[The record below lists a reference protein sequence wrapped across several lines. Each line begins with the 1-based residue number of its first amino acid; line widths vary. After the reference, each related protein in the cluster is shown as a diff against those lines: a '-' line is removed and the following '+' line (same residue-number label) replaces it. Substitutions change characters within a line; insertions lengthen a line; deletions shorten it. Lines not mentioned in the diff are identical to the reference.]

1 MSEQHARPEIDAGA
15 CLDGDAHNRLFT
27 LAVETAGHAIYITDH
42 QGVISYVNPE
52 FERATGYAAAEA
64 IGKTPRILKSGIMG
78 AEYYEKLWTW
88 ILSGRSW
95 AEEVVNRRKDGS
107 VYYALQTINSIMD
120 ADGRIQ
126 GFVAIQSDITRSKE
140 LEAQLSFSE
149 SRYRTVL
156 ASMREGVIFQDALG
170 AVVTINSAAERM
182 LGGAA
187 GAEGRSGLVPGSW
200 KAIREDGSPYPA
212 SEHPSLLALKAG
224 VQVDEAVMG
233 IPKADGST
241 LWLAV
246 NARPVPG
253 ADGSI
258 QGAVTSFADISERK
272 QKADAIRRAAES
284 DFLTGLK
291 NRYAMNK
298 KLREELSRA
307 ERYGEPLSVLFLDI
321 DHFKRVNDLYGHD
334 TGDEVLRGVASI
346 IASTLR
352 GNDIASRWG
361 GEEFLIIAPHSA
373 AAEAGALAER
383 IRGAIEAAPMGQAIR
398 VTASVGHSSYRAGD
412 DIDALV
418 NRADKALYHA
428 KEGGRNRVEALG

>member
-1 MSEQHARPEIDAGA
+1 MSEQHTRPEVDSGS
-15 CLDGDAHNRLFT
+15 CLDEDAHSRLFT
-27 LAVETAGHAIYITDH
+27 LAVETAGHAIYITDP
-42 QGVISYVNPE
+42 QGVINYVNPE

-64 IGKTPRILKSGIMG
+64 IGRTPRILKSGMMG
-78 AEYYEKLWTW
+78 LEYYEKLWEG
-88 ILSGRSW
+88 ILSGQSW

-107 VYYALQTINSIMD
+107 LYYALQTINSIKGD
-120 ADGRIQ
+120 DGSIQ

-140 LEAQLSFSE
+140 LERELSFSE

-156 ASMREGVIFQDALG
+156 ASMREGVIFQDARG

-182 LGGAA
+182 LGKATDAQG
-187 GAEGRSGLVPGSW
+187 GDGLEPSSW
-200 KAIREDGSPYPA
+200 RAIREDGSPYPA

-233 IPKADGST
+233 IPKRDGGT

-258 QGAVTSFADISERK
+258 QGAVTSFVDISERK

-298 KLREELSRA
+298 ALRDELARA
-307 ERYGEPLSVLFLDI
+307 ERYGEPLSALFLDI
-321 DHFKRVNDLYGHD
+321 DYFKKVNDRYGHD
-334 TGDEVLRGVASI
+334 TGDEVLRGVAAV
-346 IASTLR
+346 IASALR
-352 GNDIASRWG
+352 GSDIASRWG
-361 GEEFLIIAPHSA
+361 GEEFLIIAPHSN

-383 IRGAIEAAPMGQAIR
+383 IRRAIEAATMGQAIR
-398 VTASVGHSSYRAGD
+398 VTVSIGHTSYRKGD

-418 NRADKALYHA
+418 NRADKALYNA
-428 KEGGRNRVEALG
+428 KEGGRNRVEAIG